1 MLSRRSNAPD
11 LALEAAYTAVWAHLR
26 KHYPRLRTIMA
37 AAASSRDDATAAA
50 VGLAAAAARLDGSS
64 VLIMALFSAK
74 LDADRVDAFAP
85 PTVRVLDGLSAAQVR
100 SALADSNEKFACT
113 IVVGPAPQSDPD
125 CIALACVADVAILVA
140 RSGGTEFA
148 EAQRAAR
155 LLRQSGVTVAAAL
168 LVQKRKTRR
177 MKSINAK
184 AGRLSGHRQQV
195 AEVRQVGFGDRP
207 VPPEVVG
214 DTPGQTT
221 GT

>member
-1 MLSRRSNAPD
+1 MLSRSKGSD
-11 LALEAAYTAVWAHLR
+11 LALDASYTAVWAHLR
-26 KHYPRLRTIMA
+26 KRYPRLRTIMA
-37 AAASSRDDATAAA
+37 AAASGRDDATVAAMR
-50 VGLAAAAARLDGSS
+50 LAEAAARLDGSTIL
-64 VLIMALFSAK
+64 VMLHYSAM
-74 LDADRVDAFAP
+74 LDPHGVDAFAV

-100 SALADSNEKFACT
+100 SALAEGNEKFACT
-113 IVVGPAPQSDPD
+113 IVVGPAPQTDPD
-125 CIALACVADVAILVA
+125 CISLALLADVAILVA
-140 RSGGTEFA
+140 RPGHTQFA
-148 EAQRAAR
+148 EAQLAAR

-177 MKSINAK
+177 VKSIDTK

-214 DTPGQTT
+214 DTQGQTT